1 MDTMNP
7 KPMKN
12 LLPLLLLF
20 VTSSAFAQQQKKTI
34 KDTISYRY
42 LPRYYNTSPCGG
54 CPPDKLKKPPREK
67 DKNSPY
73 KWDNE
78 KPIVIDPSDTTLIKW
93 LIIKKAVREDT
104 DPSIL

>member
-1 MDTMNP
+1 MDTINP

-20 VTSSAFAQQQKKTI
+20 IASPAMAQQQEQP
-34 KDTISYRY
+34 KDTIVYNY
-42 LPRYYNTSPCGG
+42 KPRYYNTLPCGG
-54 CPPDKLKKPPREK
+54 CPPDKLKKPLREK

-73 KWDNE
+73 KWDNK
-78 KPIVIDPSDTTLIKW
+78 KPIVIEASDTTLTKW
-93 LIIKKAVREDT
+93 LILKKAVREDT